1 MKKKRLEKILEI
13 VSENEIETQDELI
26 AHLRRAG
33 FDVTQATISR
43 DIRELNLTKI
53 MHGQGKYRYVTARR
67 EDGIR
72 VLNINHALAD
82 AILRAEYAQNM
93 VVVHTYPGMAQ
104 AIALEVDN
112 LGHAPILGTVAGDD
126 TILIVTRDIDSA
138 ATVSGL
144 IKDMIRARHKGEA
157 GTASAGEGH

>member
-1 MKKKRLEKILEI
+1 MKKKRLEKIIEI
-13 VSENEIETQDELI
+13 VTENEVETQDELI
-26 AHLRRAG
+26 THLREAG
-33 FDVTQATISR
+33 FEVTQATVSR

-53 MHGQGKYRYVTARR
+53 TRGQGKYRYVLPRH

-72 VLNINHALAD
+72 TLHINHALAD
-82 AILRAEYAQNM
+82 AIVRAEYAQNL

-112 LGHAPILGTVAGDD
+112 LGHAAILGTVAGDD
-126 TILIVTRDIDSA
+126 TVLIVTRDTDSA

-144 IKDMIRARHKGEA
+144 IKDMIRARHKG
-157 GTASAGEGH
+157 GTGTAGEGN